1 MRLPLLNRIISNLS
15 DDALRHLGLK
25 VNQMIILSIAA
36 RLGVLADGG
45 RRVKGD
51 GHDGQFVLGA

>member
-1 MRLPLLNRIISNLS
+1 MRLRLLNRIITNLC

-25 VNQMIILSIAA
+25 VSQMKILAVAA

-51 GHDGQFVLGA
+51 GHDGRFVLGA

>member
-1 MRLPLLNRIISNLS
+1 MRLRLLNHIITNLC

-25 VNQMIILSIAA
+25 VSQMKILAVAA

-51 GHDGQFVLGA
+51 GHDGHQ